1 MQGLDWEKEEESVE
15 KYYFEEEWKE
25 AVLLTKENKSTVL
38 VLDGEEVEICCP
50 ETVRGNVSECGT
62 PCLVLESKYPKD
74 GNYEAMAFSLDNP
87 YRENKDWICMNPII
101 IEDAVGYFLAS
112 HHMEEMVS
120 GSMVSRKIESREGA
134 GPDFILGDAYIEIN
148 VPDAIL
154 NAAGNGWMQAK
165 SLMLTG
171 GKAVRYRDMVSGME
185 NED

>member
-1 MQGLDWEKEEESVE
+1 ME

-38 VLDGEEVEICCP
+38 VLDGEELEIYCP

-62 PCLVLESKYPKD
+62 PCLVLESKYSKN

-87 YRENKDWICMNPII
+87 YRENKDWICINPII
-101 IEDAVGYFLAS
+101 IEDAVGYFHAS
-112 HHMEEMVS
+112 HHMEELA
-120 GSMVSRKIESREGA
+120 GGCIASRKIESREE

-154 NAAGNGWMQAK
+154 NAAGDGW
-165 SLMLTG
+165 LIPC
-171 GKAVRYRDMVSGME
+171 
-185 NED
+185 